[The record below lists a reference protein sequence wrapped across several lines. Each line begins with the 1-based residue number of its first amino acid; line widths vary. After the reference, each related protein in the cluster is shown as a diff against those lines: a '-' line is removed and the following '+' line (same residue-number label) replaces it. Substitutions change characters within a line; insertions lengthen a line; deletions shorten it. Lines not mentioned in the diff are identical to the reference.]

1 MFSFHREKKVHLQ
14 TFIVYFLY
22 AVILVRET
30 MVNKKIILALRSSWI
45 TEGDGAIKQEAMM
58 NLGIEVYM

>member
-1 MFSFHREKKVHLQ
+1 
-14 TFIVYFLY
+14 VYFLY